1 MADPVAPL
9 FSRLHGFSEFLVFV
23 PPAIERRQV
32 KSHELSDLDIREAKC
47 AKLSRQPTQLRPK
60 PTRAIR
66 RLAIMLQFACLEELR
81 PPVLPPVQTSA
92 THTKV
97 GRYLL
102 IADTGLTERA
112 NLFDVFLPELG
123 RLTSASLA
131 AEPRVLARHAL
142 RNDLLTLQTTR

>member
-1 MADPVAPL
+1 
-9 FSRLHGFSEFLVFV
+9 
-23 PPAIERRQV
+23 
-32 KSHELSDLDIREAKC
+32 
-47 AKLSRQPTQLRPK
+47 
-60 PTRAIR
+60 
-66 RLAIMLQFACLEELR
+66 MLYFARLEELR
-81 PPVLPPVQTSA
+81 PLVLPPVQTSA

-112 NLFDVFLPELG
+112 NLFDEFLPELG

-131 AEPRVLARHAL
+131 AGPRVLARHAL